1 MKNDNN
7 IIANEFR
14 TIFKDLE
21 STCSLFIVQE
31 DGTLFFPRKPHPTAL
46 AVGALVSGVW
56 LASNELA
63 KQINLHESLAS
74 RLSFDSSDSGI
85 HILPLKTNSRIY
97 FMAIIYS
104 RVVNPGLVKNQA
116 RILRD
121 RIAGLDLF
129 LGMNTEK
136 KASSVLFENISDDEV
151 NKLFSNIG
159 I

>member
-1 MKNDNN
+1 MKNDNT
-7 IIANEFR
+7 IIANEFNN
-14 TIFKDLE
+14 IFRDLV
-21 STCSLFIVQE
+21 SRCSLYIVQE
-31 DGTLFFPRKPHPTAL
+31 DGTLFFPKKPTPTAL

-63 KQINLHESLAS
+63 KQINFQESLAS

-85 HILPLKTNSRIY
+85 HILPLKTKSRLY
-97 FMAIIYS
+97 FMAVIYNK
-104 RVVNPGLVKNQA
+104 VVNPGLVKNQV

-121 RIAGLDLF
+121 GLARIDLF
-129 LGMNTEK
+129 NERITEK